1 MLYANLS
8 SFLSVRTFLLPAA
21 LACALVLVGCDDD
34 PVSPEPEPDP
44 DPEVTASFT
53 IAPASPEVGEEVTLD
68 GSSSSGENTGAL
80 SFDWT
85 LTPPDG
91 SNAVVDDPSAETTTF
106 EADVEGTYD
115 VALEVSADGAIDTA
129 TEAIDAET
137 SLSIVEISDDITAD
151 RTLYSDTLYVVTDE
165 VDLRALLTVEPGTTI
180 EFENDTG
187 FELRSSGGLVA
198 DGTESDPI
206 LMTGTEETPGS
217 WNGIFVRS
225 SENDDNLLN
234 WVTVEYGGGEDFTG
248 AAPGNV
254 VVGHGTNSASISIT
268 NSTMRQSG
276 SDGLWVRSNG
286 DLPNFEGNTLTQNEQ
301 APAAVGYNN
310 VHLLGDGSTY
320 TGNSEEYVY
329 ARSGDT
335 IEDTDVQWD
344 NLDVPYRVGT
354 SEIEVRDVDFVIA
367 PGTTLEFEEDSHVE
381 LRSNSA
387 LIADG
392 NEAAPILF
400 TGTEET
406 PGWWNG
412 IYVRSSQN
420 PDNVLN
426 HVTVEYGGGDDF
438 VGAESGN
445 VVVATGGS
453 DGASVSIT
461 NSVLRHSATDGLWV
475 RRNGDLSSFQNN
487 ILTSNGAAPVG
498 IGYNKVH
505 QLDSGSN
512 YTGNTNDYVVAR
524 DRIAQLDSENVTWE
538 RLNVPYRIETRTV
551 EIQDI
556 TLTIAPGTTLE
567 FEEDTGIE
575 LGTDG
580 GLVADGTEEEPIL
593 FTGTTETVGWW
604 NGIFVESRNSDNLLD
619 WVTVE
624 YGGGDDFVG
633 APAGDVIIGSGA
645 NEGEMNVTNSVLRT
659 SAEYGVWVHGDS
671 DANTD
676 ICGVNSFENNAEA
689 DCEVN

>member
-44 DPEVTASFT
+44 EVTASFT

-68 GSSSSGENTGAL
+68 GSSSPGENTGAL

-85 LTPPDG
+85 LTTPDG

-137 SLSIVEISDDITAD
+137 SVSIVEISDDITAD

-165 VDLRALLTVEPGTTI
+165 VDLQALLTIEPGTTI

-225 SENDDNLLN
+225 SENDNNLLN

-268 NSTMRQSG
+268 NSTLRQSG

-310 VHLLGDGSTY
+310 VHLLDDGSTY

-329 ARSGDT
+329 ARSGNT

-354 SEIEVRDVDFVIA
+354 SEIEVRDVDLVIA
-367 PGTTLEFEEDSHVE
+367 PGTTLEFQEDAGIEISTDGG
-381 LRSNSA
+381 

-392 NEAAPILF
+392 TEDDPILF
-400 TGTEET
+400 TGTSET
-406 PGWWNG
+406 
-412 IYVRSSQN
+412 
-420 PDNVLN
+420 
-426 HVTVEYGGGDDF
+426 
-438 VGAESGN
+438 A
-445 VVVATGGS
+445 
-453 DGASVSIT
+453 
-461 NSVLRHSATDGLWV
+461 
-475 RRNGDLSSFQNN
+475 
-487 ILTSNGAAPVG
+487 
-498 IGYNKVH
+498 
-505 QLDSGSN
+505 
-512 YTGNTNDYVVAR
+512 
-524 DRIAQLDSENVTWE
+524 
-538 RLNVPYRIETRTV
+538 
-551 EIQDI
+551 
-556 TLTIAPGTTLE
+556 
-567 FEEDTGIE
+567 
-575 LGTDG
+575 
-580 GLVADGTEEEPIL
+580 
-593 FTGTTETVGWW
+593 GWW
-604 NGIFVESRNSDNLLD
+604 NGIFVESRNADNLLNG
-619 WVTVE
+619 VTVE

-633 APAGDVIIGSGA
+633 APAGNVIIGSGA